1 MELPAAI
8 PAFFS
13 VVTLASIGSTSDE
26 VKRLSRFGAVE
37 GTLVWAAEQTA
48 GHGRFGRTW
57 ISPPGNL
64 YFSLLLRP
72 YLPPGQ
78 ALQLTFVAAV
88 ALAEAIQ
95 GLLPPQRRVTCKWPN
110 DVLVAGRK
118 ISGILL
124 ESSVD
129 AAALVDSLVVGI
141 GVNVASHPPPDVVDY
156 AATSLH
162 AEGAGEETA
171 GSMLARFC
179 AAFVDWHA
187 QWRAEGFEPVRQAW
201 LGRAD
206 KLHRPI
212 EVRLEGEIAAGI
224 FTDLDAS
231 GALVLQQGDKCRLIV
246 AGDVLAARA

>member
-1 MELPAAI
+1 MEIPAAI

-37 GTLVWAAEQTA
+37 GTLVWAAEQRA

-124 ESSVD
+124 ES
-129 AAALVDSLVVGI
+129 
-141 GVNVASHPPPDVVDY
+141 
-156 AATSLH
+156 
-162 AEGAGEETA
+162 
-171 GSMLARFC
+171 
-179 AAFVDWHA
+179 
-187 QWRAEGFEPVRQAW
+187 
-201 LGRAD
+201 
-206 KLHRPI
+206 
-212 EVRLEGEIAAGI
+212 
-224 FTDLDAS
+224 
-231 GALVLQQGDKCRLIV
+231 
-246 AGDVLAARA
+246 